1 MIVHIR
7 DILRTKLAS
16 IVVNLILHSER
27 TVDIYLIL
35 MLDKYCSHLRQGVIY
50 QFEHLIDVI
59 KLSLCKLF
67 FCRTSAPNRTS
78 YMQARVT
85 NTLNFAYLTQHL
97 TYLFLRVITKMSI
110 ADLVQILCNLHL
122 HII

>member
-27 TVDIYLIL
+27 TVNIYLIL
-35 MLDKYCSHLRQGVIY
+35 MLDKYCSHLRQGIIY

-59 KLSLCKLF
+59 KLSLCKLV
-67 FCRTSAPNRTS
+67 FCRTSAPNRTC

-85 NTLNFAYLTQHL
+85 NTFNFAYLT
-97 TYLFLRVITKMSI
+97 
-110 ADLVQILCNLHL
+110 
-122 HII
+122 